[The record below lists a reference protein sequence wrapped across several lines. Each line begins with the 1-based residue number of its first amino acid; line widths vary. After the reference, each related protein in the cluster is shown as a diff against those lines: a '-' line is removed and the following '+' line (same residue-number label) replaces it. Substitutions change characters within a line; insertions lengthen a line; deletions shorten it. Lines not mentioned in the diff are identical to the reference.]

1 MLLEVTGG
9 TFCSPNFHTGFFRRI
24 YEAFFNSGLLPRNL
38 VMGVLVQRELVVEV
52 PNFLLSKNSTAG
64 QVSTVWRVSMFRY
77 TCTQRASLL
86 CLREVQLYRQD
97 GTGLCA
103 YLNILRFNLSVKS
116 ANDDSDLPAVLL

>member
-1 MLLEVTGG
+1 
-9 TFCSPNFHTGFFRRI
+9 
-24 YEAFFNSGLLPRNL
+24 
-38 VMGVLVQRELVVEV
+38 MGVFVQRELVVEV

-86 CLREVQLYRQD
+86 CLRVVPLYRQD

-116 ANDDSDLPAVLL
+116 ANDDSDLPAALL